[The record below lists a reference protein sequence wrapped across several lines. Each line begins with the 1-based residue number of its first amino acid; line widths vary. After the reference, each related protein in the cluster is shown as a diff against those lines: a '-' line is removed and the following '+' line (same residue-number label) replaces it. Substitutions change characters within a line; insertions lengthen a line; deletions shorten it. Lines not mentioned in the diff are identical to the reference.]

1 MRMGVLTKHLIRAH
15 LGPFLFALFA
25 ITGLIFLNAVAL
37 RIEGLVGKGL
47 PWTVIVQFLILS
59 LPHTIAL
66 SIPMSVLA
74 AVLYAFSDLATSN
87 EITAM
92 AAGGVRPTRLM
103 IPLLG
108 MGAAATVMMLFF
120 NDSVLPEANHRL
132 KNLLVD
138 VGRKSP
144 TFQLRENVVN
154 PINTNDDRTRY
165 YLTAARIDPATN
177 TLEDVTI
184 FDDNDPLRKRITHA
198 ERGTMA
204 FNAARTDLFLT
215 LYDGVVREVQGDR
228 DGGGGF
234 QRLYFQ
240 KQVVPMRG
248 VGDELDLQL
257 GASQRG
263 DREMDFGMLHHEID
277 IRKAELDSVLAQSRS
292 NALRAVRAALAID
305 GDTIAIAA
313 IPPPV
318 ARMGRHG
325 PERPLMERDAVTRE
339 VVRSQRSLAA
349 RTETLLERTNQLEV
363 EIYKKW
369 AIAFACL
376 VFTLLGPPLALRFPR
391 GGVGMVIA
399 ASTVIFSIY
408 WVGLIG
414 GESLADKD
422 LGSPFF
428 TMWIP
433 NIVFALLG
441 LSLLSHMA
449 RTGTTSRGSAWEEI
463 WYRIR
468 TGTARLL
475 GRGRAR
481 AAG

>member
-1 MRMGVLTKHLIRAH
+1 
-15 LGPFLFALFA
+15 
-25 ITGLIFLNAVAL
+25 
-37 RIEGLVGKGL
+37 
-47 PWTVIVQFLILS
+47 
-59 LPHTIAL
+59 
-66 SIPMSVLA
+66 
-74 AVLYAFSDLATSN
+74 
-87 EITAM
+87 
-92 AAGGVRPTRLM
+92 
-103 IPLLG
+103 
-108 MGAAATVMMLFF
+108 MMLFF

>member
-47 PWTVIVQFLILS
+47 PWTVIVQFLLLS
-59 LPHTIAL
+59 LPHTVAL
-66 SIPMSVLA
+66 SIPMAVLA
-74 AVLYAFSDLATSN
+74 SVLYAFSDLATSN

-92 AAGGVRPTRLM
+92 AAGGIRPTSLLV
-103 IPLLG
+103 PLLG
-108 MGAAATVMMLFF
+108 MGAVATIMMLIF

-138 VGRKSP
+138 VSRKSP
-144 TFQLRENVVN
+144 TFQLRENVLN
-154 PINTNDDRTRY
+154 RIDTNDDQVKY
-165 YLTAARIDPATN
+165 YLTAARIDPMTN

-184 FDDNDPLRKRITHA
+184 FDVNDPLRKRITHA
-198 ERGTMA
+198 DHGTMA
-204 FNAARTDLFLT
+204 FNAARTDLYLT
-215 LYDGVVREVQGDR
+215 LYDGVVREVQNDKN
-228 DGGGGF
+228 GGF

-248 VGDELDLQL
+248 VGDQLDLQL
-257 GASQRG
+257 NATQRS
-263 DREMDFGMLHHEID
+263 DREMDFGMLQHQID
-277 IRKAELDSVLAQSRS
+277 IRKEELDSVLAQSK
-292 NALRAVRAALAID
+292 AAAVKAVRTALAIEKD
-305 GDTIAIAA
+305 SAA
-313 IPPPV
+313 AGAAV
-318 ARMGRHG
+318 G
-325 PERPLMERDAVTRE
+325 PLAGHASRPRSGEGLLQRDQVTRSL
-339 VVRSQRSLAA
+339 VVSQRTRAT
-349 RTETLLERTNQLEV
+349 RTETLLERINQLEV
-363 EIYKKW
+363 EIYKKL

-376 VFTLLGPPLALRFPR
+376 VFTLVGPPLALRFPR

-399 ASTVIFSIY
+399 ASTGIFAIY

-433 NIVFALLG
+433 NIVFTILG
-441 LSLLSHMA
+441 LVLLRHMA
-449 RTGTTSRGSAWEEI
+449 RAGGNTRGSGWGEL
-463 WYRIR
+463 WYRVR
-468 TGTARLL
+468 TGAAKLFAR
-475 GRGRAR
+475 RPAR